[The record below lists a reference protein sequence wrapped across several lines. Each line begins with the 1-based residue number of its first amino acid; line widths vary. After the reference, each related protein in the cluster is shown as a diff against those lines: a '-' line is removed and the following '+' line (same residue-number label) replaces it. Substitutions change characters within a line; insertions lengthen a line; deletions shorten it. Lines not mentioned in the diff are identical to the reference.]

1 MAKIA
6 WMIPSQEVFN
16 NHQEGLVIEKPLSFI
31 ELETLPNN
39 FSFNISFGITNVE
52 ETKQYDL
59 NFQIL
64 DPEDQIIFDTH
75 VGIDHQKLI
84 QDNTNKQINNVF
96 ESNANFNNF
105 KFQKEGLYT
114 IKLSIDDSQ
123 AQSNFNV
130 NLVS

>member
-6 WMIPSQEVFN
+6 WMIPSQGVFN
-16 NHQEGLVIEKPLSFI
+16 NQQGGLVIEKPLSFI
-31 ELETLPNN
+31 ELEALPNN
-39 FSFNISFGITNVE
+39 FSFNISFGIINVE

-130 NLVS
+130 NLMS

>member
-1 MAKIA
+1 MK
-6 WMIPSQEVFN
+6 
-16 NHQEGLVIEKPLSFI
+16 KPLSFI
-31 ELETLPNN
+31 ELEALPNN
-39 FSFNISFGITNVE
+39 FSFNISFGIINVE

>member
-1 MAKIA
+1 
-6 WMIPSQEVFN
+6 MIPSQGVFN
-16 NHQEGLVIEKPLSFI
+16 NHQGGLVFEKPLSLI
-31 ELETLPNN
+31 ELEALPNN
-39 FSFNISFGITNVE
+39 FSFNISFGIINVE

>member
-6 WMIPSQEVFN
+6 WMIPSQGVFN
-16 NHQEGLVIEKPLSFI
+16 NQQGGLVIEKPLSFI
-31 ELETLPNN
+31 ELEALPNN
-39 FSFNISFGITNVE
+39 FSFNISFGIINVE

-123 AQSNFNV
+123 VQSNFNV

>member
-1 MAKIA
+1 A
-6 WMIPSQEVFN
+6 WMIPSQGVFN

-75 VGIDHQKLI
+75 VGIEHQKLI